1 MCIIKVH
8 RFLRKEVMDMK
19 RRRALKQF
27 RRVQRNLLRDRQVME
42 DLLDEMASK
51 WAMKA
56 EALRSK
62 TSTVQIS
69 KRPN

>member
-1 MCIIKVH
+1 
-8 RFLRKEVMDMK
+8 MK

-51 WAMKA
+51 WAIKA
-56 EALRSK
+56 EALR
-62 TSTVQIS
+62 TSAATPQVS